1 MKKQIKKL
9 VLAKET
15 VRSLDLEHVTGGET
29 DLTCPVYTLG
39 CPTGDCT
46 ATSPSARVI
55 CKK

>member
-1 MKKQIKKL
+1 MKKQVKKL

-15 VRSLDLEHVTGGET
+15 VRSLDLGHVTGGET